1 MIALETYASSSFAM
15 AQEARSSVG
24 IAETISSELSVQ
36 RGFSALKKRRFCAEL
51 GFCKTS
57 TSPDARL
64 ESEVASAVAEDE
76 GSLKG
81 LSILKNVYLCV
92 TI

>member
-1 MIALETYASSSFAM
+1 MLWSPTAALCS
-15 AQEARSSVG
+15 QRLNRVG
-24 IAETISSELSVQ
+24 LGVKIAETISSELSVQ